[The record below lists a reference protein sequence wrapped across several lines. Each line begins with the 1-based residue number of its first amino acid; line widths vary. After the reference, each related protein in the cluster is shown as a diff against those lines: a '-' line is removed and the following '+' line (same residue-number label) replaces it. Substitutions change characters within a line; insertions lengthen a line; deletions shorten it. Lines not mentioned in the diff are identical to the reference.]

1 MIHIYSGN
9 GKGKTTAGFGLVLRM
24 AGYGKQIGVAKFLK
38 DGTSGELR
46 ALRALHGVSI
56 HATDMP
62 KGFYFQ
68 MNEADQKKTGQAVL
82 ELFAW
87 VQKHASAWDCI
98 FLDEILD
105 ALHLGLLKEEA
116 LIFFL
121 QENLERE
128 IILTGRNPSQKLME
142 LCDYHTE
149 MQERKHPYQ
158 KGIPAR
164 KGVEY

>member
-24 AGYGKQIGVAKFLK
+24 AGYGKQIGVAQFLK

-46 ALRALHGVSI
+46 ALRALHGVSL

-87 VQKHASAWDCI
+87 VQKHASVPRQTAPTPP
-98 FLDEILD
+98 
-105 ALHLGLLKEEA
+105 GL
-116 LIFFL
+116 FSFDRPHSS
-121 QENLERE
+121 ENKS
-128 IILTGRNPSQKLME
+128 P
-142 LCDYHTE
+142 
-149 MQERKHPYQ
+149 
-158 KGIPAR
+158 
-164 KGVEY
+164 